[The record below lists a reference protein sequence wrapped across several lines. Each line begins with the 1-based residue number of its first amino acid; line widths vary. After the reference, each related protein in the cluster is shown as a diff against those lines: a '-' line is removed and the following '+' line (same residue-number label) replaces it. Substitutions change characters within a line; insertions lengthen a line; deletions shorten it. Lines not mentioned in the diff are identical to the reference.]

1 MSGNILHF
9 PPRLRLLTRQPFP
22 VNNDVMLEVLF
33 KLNEA
38 RQTLA
43 HVAFEG
49 NVREVIQIDR
59 VQWLID
65 GAAKAL
71 MDNRLENRE

>member
-1 MSGNILHF
+1 MSVHLF

-22 VNNDVMLEVLF
+22 VNHEVMLEVLY